1 MDPGGSCTLK
11 PDRCRL
17 IIEAAG
23 PSDLDV
29 ILQIEQSSFSA
40 PWSRKMMQAELDG
53 NPFAFF
59 TVGRKA
65 EGLDLVGYICYWVV
79 FEELRVMTLAV
90 DQTARRQG
98 IATVLVESMLGAART
113 RGARRAVLE
122 VRASNEA
129 ALNLYNRFGFRQVG
143 VRAGYYRQ
151 PVEDAIVM
159 ERGLDPTG

>member
-11 PDRCRL
+11 PDRCSL
-17 IIEAAG
+17 VIEAAG
-23 PSDLDV
+23 PRDLDV

-65 EGLDLVGYICYWVV
+65 EGLNPVGYICYWLV

-90 DQTARRQG
+90 DPTARRRG
-98 IATVLVESMLGAART
+98 IATALVESMLGVART

-122 VRASNEA
+122 VRASNEPA
-129 ALNLYNRFGFRQVG
+129 VSLYHGYGFRQVG
-143 VRAGYYRQ
+143 VRARYYAQ

-159 ERGLDPTG
+159 ELVLDPTG